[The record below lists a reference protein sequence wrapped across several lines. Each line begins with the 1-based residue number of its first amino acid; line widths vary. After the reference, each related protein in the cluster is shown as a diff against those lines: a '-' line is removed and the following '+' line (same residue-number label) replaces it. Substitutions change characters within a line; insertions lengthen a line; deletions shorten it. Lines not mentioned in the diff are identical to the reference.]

1 MTAPLISRD
10 EVDAWREAH
19 PEAALAEAV
28 SVVIG
33 MVLQHTAD
41 ETKRAA
47 AINVLIEAHRRAL
60 AGFTPARRL
69 H

>member
-1 MTAPLISRD
+1 MTAIERD
-10 EVDAWREAH
+10 EMDVWREAN
-19 PEAALAEAV
+19 PLAALNEAV
-28 SVVIG
+28 TVAVG
-33 MVLQHTAD
+33 LVLTHEPN

-60 AGFTPARRL
+60 AGFMPARRL